1 LDLNAL
7 LQNRL
12 LLVTGKGGTGKTTF
26 AAALATLA
34 AASGRRTVLAEVDAQ
49 WSAMDAIFDAEVG
62 FEPVEVRE
70 NLRVCNIRWE
80 AALEAYLRG
89 VVPMKRV
96 VRLVLENAIVNRFL
110 DFTPGSRELVMMS
123 IIGNLVEEN
132 DLVVVDMPASGHAF
146 ALLDILRS
154 AMGLFRS
161 GPIRARTEQLVTLIR
176 DKSTRMVLVGLPEE
190 MVVNETL
197 ETFERMKEAG
207 QLSGPPAVFINRSTM
222 PSLSDDERELL
233 RRLSEADLS
242 PNQREFVAA
251 GRWEDAL
258 EQATARAQQRL
269 TEALPEPPVLVPP
282 AGSGGIPR
290 EVVGS
295 VVVNLGR
302 RIGLTRRD
310 IQWT

>member
-1 LDLNAL
+1 
-7 LQNRL
+7 
-12 LLVTGKGGTGKTTF
+12 
-26 AAALATLA
+26 
-34 AASGRRTVLAEVDAQ
+34 
-49 WSAMDAIFDAEVG
+49 
-62 FEPVEVRE
+62 
-70 NLRVCNIRWE
+70 
-80 AALEAYLRG
+80 
-89 VVPMKRV
+89 
-96 VRLVLENAIVNRFL
+96 
-110 DFTPGSRELVMMS
+110 
-123 IIGNLVEEN
+123 
-132 DLVVVDMPASGHAF
+132 
-146 ALLDILRS
+146 
-154 AMGLFRS
+154 LFRS

-176 DKSTRMVLVGLPEE
+176 ENSTRMVLVGLPEE